1 MEHFEIERYSDDQQ
15 SLGTSGRVSLCH
27 TNQNLKQ
34 HDKFKK
40 ERHSFT
46 YGDVHDCPYKTSR
59 NHQKD
64 EISGK
69 ITKKDEIVRYMSN
82 LPCYLERGEHLQ
94 EKVLSVGVLNWGR
107 LEKWQYGHKQL
118 SSRSSWNPTVRSN
131 GSSSSSSDSL
141 SPHFGKDHITPRPR
155 LHRPSLYSHL
165 LASPHSQFVKSCGES
180 DEKGQDLKFV
190 HSNTLKGQSKS
201 IKSNQHSCKSDR
213 QVKIKLRDRAGPETE
228 ILQEC
233 KTLPDVLNYEVA
245 SSQCGELTGAD
256 NFRAQKDSADEHD
269 VLEKPEAIVLL
280 PSSLVK
286 MNDTQVPAS
295 QQSFMRRSTASFSP
309 ELNCKI
315 PNSSKAPCEVN
326 GNQFLLKHHCSTNA
340 SSNSRS
346 VSRSARAGCSPCK
359 SRISEAETSDVAP
372 LSSVVKE
379 ASIGLDLGASTV
391 SVDKARSP
399 SPFSRLS
406 ISMGR
411 RRKSSNSA
419 ANLCANVQGSAH
431 KSVQSVSENA
441 MSSACLSELKN
452 DKPINTSRASSS
464 PLRRLLDPLLK
475 PKAAVYHH
483 AVEPTEKDLH
493 DVPDKIYNRQSN
505 SSTLPSRKLKL
516 DMSRCRKISVNDTA
530 LDKKQGSSVVHALL
544 QVAFKNGLPL
554 FTFAVDNVSDI
565 LAATVKLT
573 SSRKG
578 NVSHVYTFFIVQEVK
593 RKTGS
598 WINQGSKG
606 KGRDYVSN
614 VIAQMNVS
622 DSEISRVAKPYGPST
637 REFVLFSVDLK
648 QEDHQTSDFLPNEE
662 LAAIIVKIPP
672 KIKQGTATDEAK
684 INGYKNLNKG
694 GSRECSPHSKVS
706 EPVQHPA
713 GSESF
718 ISTTVLLPS
727 GIHSLPSKGGPSSLI
742 ERWTSGGSCDCGGW
756 DLGCK
761 LRVFANQN
769 QIIEKSSSSQP
780 VPITGQFKLFP
791 QEGVTENHCVLS
803 MAAFKDM
810 VYSIEFDSSL
820 PLLQAFSICLAMIDC
835 KNSSELSESSILFEA
850 KTTGESK
857 LMHNDRLWTTNL
869 AEREDPAEHISCPP
883 LSPFGR
889 V

>member
-1 MEHFEIERYSDDQQ
+1 MEQFEIEKYSDDQQ
-15 SLGTSGRVSLCH
+15 SLGTSGRVSLCA
-27 TNQNLKQ
+27 TNQNLKL
-34 HDKFKK
+34 HEKFKK

-82 LPCYLERGEHLQ
+82 LPCYLERGEHPQ

-131 GSSSSSSDSL
+131 GSSSSSSDSF
-141 SPHFGKDHITPRPR
+141 SPHFGKDHIIPRPR

-165 LASPHSQFVKSCGES
+165 LASPHSQFVRSYGES
-180 DEKGQDLKFV
+180 DEKDKDLKFV

-213 QVKIKLRDRAGPETE
+213 EVKIKQADRAGPETE

-245 SSQCGELTGAD
+245 SSQCGELIGAD
-256 NFRAQKDSADEHD
+256 KSHAQKDSADEHD
-269 VLEKPEAIVLL
+269 VLERPEAIVLL
-280 PSSLVK
+280 PCSLVK
-286 MNDTQVPAS
+286 MNDKQVPELSDSTFLLSLRSNKAS
-295 QQSFMRRSTASFSP
+295 QQCSMRRSTASFSP

-326 GNQFLLKHHCSTNA
+326 GNQFPLKQNCSTNA

-346 VSRSARAGCSPCK
+346 VSRSAKAGCSPCK
-359 SRISEAETSDVAP
+359 SRVSAAETSDVTP
-372 LSSVVKE
+372 LSSVVME
-379 ASIGLDLGASTV
+379 ASIGLDLKASTV
-391 SVDKARSP
+391 TVEKARSP

-411 RRKSSNSA
+411 RRKSSNSVG
-419 ANLCANVQGSAH
+419 NSCASVQGSAH
-431 KSVQSVSENA
+431 ISVQSGSENA
-441 MSSACLSELKN
+441 MPSACLSELRN

-505 SSTLPSRKLKL
+505 SSTLQSRMLKL
-516 DMSRCRKISVNDTA
+516 DMGRCRKISVNDTA

-554 FTFAVDNVSDI
+554 FTFAVDNVSNI

-578 NVSHVYTFFIVQEVK
+578 TVSHVYTFFIVQEVK

-622 DSEISRVAKPYGPST
+622 DSEISRVTRPYNPST

-648 QEDHQTSDFLPNEE
+648 QGDHQTSDFLPNEE

-672 KIKQGTATDEAK
+672 KIKQGTATDEVK
-684 INGYKNLNKG
+684 INTNKNLTKG
-694 GSRECSPHSKVS
+694 GSRECFPHSKVS

-780 VPITGQFKLFP
+780 VPLTDQFKLFP
-791 QEGVTENHCVLS
+791 QV
-803 MAAFKDM
+803 
-810 VYSIEFDSSL
+810 
-820 PLLQAFSICLAMIDC
+820 
-835 KNSSELSESSILFEA
+835 
-850 KTTGESK
+850 
-857 LMHNDRLWTTNL
+857 
-869 AEREDPAEHISCPP
+869 
-883 LSPFGR
+883 
-889 V
+889 